1 MLFRSS
7 KSLGNFFL
15 LRDILAKF
23 PGDVVRYF
31 LLATHYRSPI
41 DFSDD
46 KLTAAAKS
54 LERIRTSYRLL
65 LDAQKKAV
73 SGTNRQ
79 LTESVEKAR
88 ADFTAA
94 MEDDFNTALAISV
107 IFDFCHESNSYLAAG
122 DISAEDVAA
131 ALALFDDFE
140 AVLGMII
147 PPAQETAGLEEALL
161 DLIIKIRGEA
171 RAKKDWATADAIRDG
186 LKELGIA
193 IEDTADGARWKR
205 I

>member
-1 MLFRSS
+1 MIRAVTC
-7 KSLGNFFL
+7 L
-15 LRDILAKF
+15 L
-23 PGDVVRYF
+23 Y
-31 LLATHYRSPI
+31 
-41 DFSDD
+41 
-46 KLTAAAKS
+46 
-54 LERIRTSYRLL
+54 TS
-65 LDAQKKAV
+65 
-73 SGTNRQ
+73 
-79 LTESVEKAR
+79 
-88 ADFTAA
+88 
-94 MEDDFNTALAISV
+94 
-107 IFDFCHESNSYLAAG
+107 
-122 DISAEDVAA
+122 
-131 ALALFDDFE
+131 LFDDFE

>member
-1 MLFRSS
+1 M
-7 KSLGNFFL
+7 N
-15 LRDILAKF
+15 
-23 PGDVVRYF
+23 
-31 LLATHYRSPI
+31 
-41 DFSDD
+41 
-46 KLTAAAKS
+46 
-54 LERIRTSYRLL
+54 
-65 LDAQKKAV
+65 
-73 SGTNRQ
+73 
-79 LTESVEKAR
+79 ESVEKAR
-88 ADFTAA
+88 AAFTAA